1 MSEIIV
7 TVRYYDSS
15 STGAVWNKK
24 IRIAPDITVAQ
35 AIDAIKEKVTT
46 LSATTEYL
54 LFLPDQKMVMQET
67 KTLDS
72 YNIEKLQAFDIRP
85 RLTIIPV
92 DMADGTT
99 KKIRIDSGA
108 SAGDVLKFIGEKIDI
123 KNVDEFGL
131 WDVQT
136 SEWLE
141 PTMPFL
147 EQFQPSAP
155 TDEQQKRIA
164 MKKRYFLD
172 DANISKDDP
181 FKLHYVYTECKNA
194 VINGEMPCSLEE
206 AIELV
211 SMQMQIEQGD
221 IFKSYT
227 GPDGKTYYEADP
239 DPQKVG
245 IDERQFFPP
254 MYREKSYKNIIIE
267 NWKRL
272 IKTSD
277 LDGKLRYVQMVRSLK
292 TFGITFFNVVEHPT
306 AKKNVPGFLGITR
319 SAILRMDA
327 NKAIIQEWPLKIIKR
342 WAASEGV
349 FTLDFGNHA
358 SDYYTCTTADGER
371 ISKLLSGYIEL
382 LLKKRQ
388 DTGINEDSDM
398 PEIAEEEEIAA
409 TISQHAAAKLGTQKL
424 VKVAN
429 STNDVSIVDV
439 RKEIERTI
447 IEYAK
452 MSPMECD
459 LSARQEAPRFIADV
473 AGSISMAIAD
483 LMSGDKERAK
493 AALEQL
499 GPLLREFQESY
510 MTASAEGIG
519 SGVHNL
525 AANDDNLLAACQA
538 MNQSITSLL
547 GSKQAIDASMG
558 LVSATEG
565 AFDPVV
571 FAVRAAA
578 VAVASQA
585 RAEYMNPVETQKLLH
600 ELSHNVQFA
609 TREVCRAV
617 DACGDSDGELIA
629 LEQNLVSFGD
639 EMTKL
644 VKLIAPTA
652 SEAQAQELLMEMAN
666 YIKGTV
672 AAIVEISRKK
682 YGPDSKNSQQL
693 WAAANAVTNAITQL
707 LQASQTQGIACNE
720 QAIQLFTAA
729 HEIVSRLG
737 VFIDPRAE
745 TEEIQAA
752 MKGVREGFMI
762 LVQATKTVA
771 AHDPKRKQ
779 MLVQAAKGLIDAI
792 KALENTVHSGA
803 DPESEAMTT
812 ALDSVRVAVGVMIDS
827 AGYGELG
834 NSLKA
839 VLIGS
844 VAKTALASVFSLRSQ
859 ALATPPYLESNPRA
873 QEALLTAAND
883 LGPAADQF
891 LAVLIS
897 PLDQQESVIINAVT
911 QFLPEATALVCE
923 ALTALPEVSDKNQK
937 RLLGQQ
943 AHAASDALK
952 TLARINS
959 AYTPHGCVALAEEIG
974 PISQELNE
982 IAQALEA
989 LEKRSRL
996 TVRID
1001 GSEAIGGEQVRET
1014 AFRTLNAASRAIASS
1029 VAKLATLPIDEL
1041 PLEADTILKAVRRI
1055 AAAVKGLSATT
1066 GNQERRN
1073 ALVDA
1078 AAAFCRSVCDLNTAL
1093 MTDRE
1098 AIAAAGP
1105 KVNEAMAVLIEAG
1118 RDIVVKE
1125 MEEHQEEKAK
1135 VVEDVAERE
1144 LLGAASVIKA
1154 AMAKLMAAQQAARKE
1169 ASAKGI
1175 SLDEAGISEEIVEA
1189 ARIVVAS
1196 SGDLLARATEAQR
1209 ELTGSDQGE
1218 KKKSMYQADPKW
1230 EQGLISAA
1238 KAVAGSVQFLVK
1250 AANDHMRGST
1260 SEYAIIAGAK
1270 TVAANAAQLQ
1280 ASTKAKLPLD
1290 SPRLIAV
1297 TSASS
1302 AVSSASN
1309 SLVSAATAHAQTA
1322 RAAEEEE
1329 ELAQICAKA
1338 AHSRETQLKIMQME
1352 AQMAVNDIEK
1362 QIQEIHRTLAKLR
1375 RERYEAA
1382 YQKYMARMSGT
1393 DAQKAAAAAANP
1405 PVKKQQGGFVP
1416 KKQQPTGG
1424 AAPVVVG
1431 MPPRGKMP
1439 PRGMPPRGAPPRGM
1453 PPRGMPPRGAP
1464 PRGMPP
1470 RGMPPRGAPPR
1481 GMPPRGMPPRAMP
1494 PRGMAPPPVAAGIP
1508 PPPGPEMPIIPPP
1521 PGAEM
1526 PIIPPPSGAEMPVI
1540 PPPPVAAAMQA
1551 DIDILNQQAGVMAN
1565 YQ

>member
-1 MSEIIV
+1 MAEIV
-7 TVRYYDSS
+7 VSVRFYDSS
-15 STGAVWNKK
+15 TTGEVWNKK
-24 IRIAPDITVAQ
+24 VRIAPDVTVAQ
-35 AIDAIKEKVTT
+35 AVDILKEKVTT
-46 LSATTEYL
+46 LSPTMEYL
-54 LFLPDQKMVMQET
+54 LFLPDQRMVMQDT

-72 YNIEKLQAFDIRP
+72 YGIEKIGSFDIRP
-85 RLTIIPV
+85 RNIIVPV

-99 KKIRIDSGA
+99 KKLRVDSGA
-108 SAGDVLKFIGEKIDI
+108 TVGEVLKYIGEKIDI

-131 WDVQT
+131 QDCQT
-136 SEWLE
+136 QEWLE
-141 PTMPFL
+141 PSLPFL
-147 EQFQPSAP
+147 EQFQPSPP
-155 TDEQQKRIA
+155 TDEKQNRIA

-181 FKLHYVYTECKNA
+181 FKLHYVYTECKNS
-194 VINGEMPCSLEE
+194 ILSGNMPCSLEE
-206 AIELV
+206 ALELA
-211 SMQMQIEQGD
+211 SLELQIEQGN
-221 IFKSYT
+221 IYKSYEAP
-227 GPDGKTYYEADP
+227 GEDGQMRTYFEPEP
-239 DPQKVG
+239 DPQKLAV
-245 IDERQFFPP
+245 DEKQYLPP
-254 MYREKSYKNIIIE
+254 QYRVKTSYKTVIIE
-267 NWKRL
+267 AWKKL
-272 IKTSD
+272 IRTSD
-277 LDGKLRYVQMVRSLK
+277 LDGKLRYVQIVRGLK
-292 TFGITFFNVVEHPT
+292 TFGITFFPVKEHPP
-306 AKKNVPGFLGITR
+306 KGKPLDRFLGITR
-319 SAILRMDA
+319 GAIIRMDA
-327 NKAIIQEWPLKIIKR
+327 MKTVLQEWPLKTIKR

-358 SDYYTCTTADGER
+358 GEYYTCYTDDGER

-388 DTGINEDSDM
+388 DTGISDDNDVT
-398 PEIAEEEEIAA
+398 EVAEEEEIAEA
-409 TISQHAAAKLGTQKL
+409 LSQHAAATLGTQKL
-424 VKVAN
+424 VKVSS
-429 STNDVSIVDV
+429 STSDVSIVDV
-439 RKEIERTI
+439 RKEIERTVL
-447 IEYAK
+447 EYAK
-452 MSPMECD
+452 MSPMESD
-459 LSARQEAPRFIADV
+459 VSAMQQAPKFIADV
-473 AGSISMAIAD
+473 AGSITMSIAD

-493 AALEQL
+493 AALQQL
-499 GPLLREFQESY
+499 GPLLQEFQQSY
-510 MTASAEGIG
+510 LAASAQGMG
-519 SGVHNL
+519 AGVHNL
-525 AANDDNLLAACQA
+525 AANDDNLLAACHA
-538 MNQSITSLL
+538 MNQSVTKLL
-547 GSKQAIDASMG
+547 GSQQAIDASMG
-558 LVSATEG
+558 LTSASEG
-565 AFDPVV
+565 SFDPAV

-600 ELSHNVQFA
+600 ELAHNVQFA
-609 TREVCRAV
+609 GREVCRAV
-617 DACGDSDGELIA
+617 EACGTGDAELQA

-644 VKLIAPTA
+644 IKLIAPTA
-652 SEAQAQELLMEMAN
+652 AEAQSQELIAEMAN
-666 YIKGTV
+666 YVKGTV
-672 AAIVEISRKK
+672 AAIVEVSRKK

-693 WAAANAVTNAITQL
+693 WAAAEAVTNAIGQL

-737 VFIDPRAE
+737 VFIDPRADV
-745 TEEIQAA
+745 EEVQAA

-771 AHDPKRKQ
+771 AHDPNRKK
-779 MLVQAAKGLIDAI
+779 MIVQAAKGLIDAI
-792 KALENTVHSGA
+792 KALEATVHDGA
-803 DPESEAMTT
+803 APESEAMTT
-812 ALDSVRVAVGVMIDS
+812 ALDTVRVAVGTMIDA
-827 AGYGELG
+827 AGYSELG

-859 ALATPPYLESNPRA
+859 ALAAVPFLASDPRA
-873 QEALLTAAND
+873 QEALSTAATD
-883 LGPAADQF
+883 LGPAADEF

-897 PLDQQESVIINAVT
+897 PLDQQESIIINAVT

-923 ALTALPEVSDKNQK
+923 ALTALPSVADKNQK
-937 RLLGQQ
+937 RLLSQQ

-974 PISQELNE
+974 PISDELGK
-982 IAQALEA
+982 IAEALEA

-1001 GSEAIGGEQVRET
+1001 GSEAVGGEQVRET
-1014 AFRTLNAASRAIASS
+1014 AFRTLNAASRAVASS
-1029 VAKLATLPIDEL
+1029 IAKLATLPIDEL

-1066 GNQERRN
+1066 GNQGRRN
-1073 ALVDA
+1073 ALVEA
-1078 AAAFCRSVCDLNTAL
+1078 AAAFCRSVCDLNQAL

-1105 KVNEAMAVLIEAG
+1105 KVNEAMAVLLEAG

-1125 MEEHQEEKAK
+1125 MEEQQQEKAK

-1154 AMAKLMAAQQAARKE
+1154 AMAKLMAAQSAARKE

-1175 SLDEAGISEEIVEA
+1175 TLDEAGVSEEIVEA
-1189 ARIVVAS
+1189 ARVVVAS

-1209 ELTGSDQGE
+1209 ELTGSDQGGE
-1218 KKKSMYQADPKW
+1218 KKRSMYQADPKW

-1297 TSASS
+1297 TSASG
-1302 AVSSASN
+1302 AVSSAST
-1309 SLVSAATAHAQTA
+1309 SLVTAATSHAQSA
-1322 RAAEEEE
+1322 RAAEEEA

-1352 AQMAVNDIEK
+1352 AQMAVNDLEK

-1382 YQKYMARMSGT
+1382 YAKYMARNGGAEGANANAGA
-1393 DAQKAAAAAANP
+1393 DGAKPQQKGQAP
-1405 PVKKQQGGFVP
+1405 PHQKKQQQQQQQRGGP
-1416 KKQQPTGG
+1416 
-1424 AAPVVVG
+1424 AAASRPVVVG
-1431 MPPRGKMP
+1431 MPARAK
-1439 PRGMPPRGAPPRGM
+1439 APPRGM
-1453 PPRGMPPRGAP
+1453 PPRGMAPRGGMAPGMPPRGPAAP
-1464 PRGMPP
+1464 RGGMPP
-1470 RGMPPRGAPPR
+1470 RGMPPRG
-1481 GMPPRGMPPRAMP
+1481 
-1494 PRGMAPPPVAAGIP
+1494 MAHP
-1508 PPPGPEMPIIPPP
+1508 PPPGPGAHPPIGGAIPPP
-1521 PGAEM
+1521 P
-1526 PIIPPPSGAEMPVI
+1526 PSQTT
-1540 PPPPVAAAMQA
+1540 AAMQA
-1551 DIDILNQQAGVMAN
+1551 DINILTQQAGILGNM
-1565 YQ
+1565 